1 MLQCNK
7 KIQILLQLDENNS
20 AQKLRVHKESEI
32 KMKPMFVK
40 YLIDSKDGFK
50 DQFDIDIQ
58 ALWEESDTEDVGYTH
73 ISDANWATFE
83 ATRVLFESKLYD
95 AIKAKGLYWCCKTLL
110 QCLETTF
117 IKWSL
122 LVFLLI
128 QKL

>member
-1 MLQCNK
+1 MNDIVAMQQ
-7 KIQILLQLDENNS
+7 KIQVLLQLDENNS

-50 DQFDIDIQ
+50 NQFDIDVQ

-73 ISDANWATFE
+73 ISDANWSTFE

-95 AIKAKGLYWCCKTLL
+95 AIKSNDVNYIQQYKKDKRRKT
-110 QCLETTF
+110 CSEF
-117 IKWSL
+117 R
-122 LVFLLI
+122 V
-128 QKL
+128 